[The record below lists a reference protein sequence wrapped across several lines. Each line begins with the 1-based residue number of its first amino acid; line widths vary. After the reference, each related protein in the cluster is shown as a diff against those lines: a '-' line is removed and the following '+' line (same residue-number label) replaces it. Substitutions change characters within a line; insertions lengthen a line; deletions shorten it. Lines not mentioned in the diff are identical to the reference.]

1 MGAGRHRPQ
10 LRLPPAEGGLRSAC
24 SGDRRL
30 ARHAPDRLADP
41 GGPRVRG
48 PRRRPR
54 PGRARRPR
62 RGLDARPVLRGLE
75 HAGDGRAAVRLRRPL
90 QPRAAERDPH
100 DGHLRER
107 AHADRARSG
116 RRRSRGRDQAVHRR
130 RDPRQAG
137 AARPAS
143 RGGPAV
149 TTFDTGERRRA
160 GDTRRVV
167 PDLIDEPTV
176 LAIAEEAWISLVGED
191 EILVPLPGERPADPL
206 SSWVDVVG
214 PWTGSVVLSTGVQTA
229 AALTRALLGDYAP
242 ELLEHEDVA
251 DAFGEIANVVGG
263 NVKAAL
269 PGPSALSLPEV
280 GNPPAVRNPADVV
293 RIDVL
298 WRGQPVS
305 ISVQGALPPLPVAH
319 H

>member
-1 MGAGRHRPQ
+1 
-10 LRLPPAEGGLRSAC
+10 
-24 SGDRRL
+24 
-30 ARHAPDRLADP
+30 
-41 GGPRVRG
+41 
-48 PRRRPR
+48 
-54 PGRARRPR
+54 
-62 RGLDARPVLRGLE
+62 
-75 HAGDGRAAVRLRRPL
+75 
-90 QPRAAERDPH
+90 
-100 DGHLRER
+100 
-107 AHADRARSG
+107 
-116 RRRSRGRDQAVHRR
+116 
-130 RDPRQAG
+130 
-137 AARPAS
+137 
-143 RGGPAV
+143 V

-167 PDLIDEPTV
+167 PELIDEPTV
-176 LAIAEEAWISLVGED
+176 LAIAEDAWISLVGED

-214 PWTGSVVLSTGVQTA
+214 PWTGSVVLSTGAQTA
-229 AALTRALLGDYAP
+229 AELTRALLGDHAP

-305 ISVQGALPPLPVAH
+305 ISVQGALPPLPVSH